1 MKSSVIHFDRI
12 KVDEVTVVAL
22 KNGVKLTQ
30 QNLTELAFKIASDSL
45 KYLDNNSFE
54 QITGLK
60 K

>member
-1 MKSSVIHFDRI
+1 MKSSIIHFDRI
-12 KVDEVTVVAL
+12 ISDEVSVVAL

-30 QNLTELAFKIASDSL
+30 QNLTELAFKIASDSI
-45 KYLDNNSFE
+45 KYLDKESFE

>member
-45 KYLDNNSFE
+45 KYLDSNSFE